1 MAPVGKVPRV
11 LWALGAQCSPTRT
24 WMPNSRPRASAT
36 KAGSV
41 FSGTT
46 GTTAARFSAPAVRR
60 LKKGD
65 TLIVCGDFGFLWKGG
80 KKEEALLKKI
90 ELRKPS
96 KPLYQTN

>member
-11 LWALGAQCSPTRT
+11 LWALGAQWSPTRT

-46 GTTAARFSAPAVRR
+46 AARFSAPARPTSRR
-60 LKKGD
+60 LGMD
-65 TLIVCGDFGFLWKGG
+65 AAPRRNRSVRACSW
-80 KKEEALLKKI
+80 A
-90 ELRKPS
+90 RMASMPVS
-96 KPLYQTN
+96 SSQVRAA

>member
-46 GTTAARFSAPAVRR
+46 GTTAARFSAPARPTSRR
-60 LKKGD
+60 LGMD
-65 TLIVCGDFGFLWKGG
+65 AAPRRNRSVRACSW
-80 KKEEALLKKI
+80 A
-90 ELRKPS
+90 RMASMPVS
-96 KPLYQTN
+96 SSQVRAA